1 MSPKHLLCVAALLLP
16 AVAAAAPLTQA
27 TKNHVE
33 RAQLAP
39 FGDPRHPRSQCVPQ
53 YQKVLKLQIEGLKKL
68 QGLTHN
74 EAERICATIED
85 ANVRGVDKLVDP
97 KSIEQLLTPEQ
108 RELLNSLGI
117 DLARVDVGKLMRL
130 LGVDLSRIDLRQIK
144 AQCRQS
150 QGALDSFATEEIARL
165 EKELLAC
172 EDRI

>member
-1 MSPKHLLCVAALLLP
+1 MQAKHFLFVAALLLP
-16 AVAAAAPLTQA
+16 AAASATTLTQSA
-27 TKNHVE
+27 QRAE
-33 RAQLAP
+33 RAQLSP
-39 FGDPRHPRSQCVPQ
+39 FNSPRLPGSQCAPQ
-53 YQKVLKLQIEGLKKL
+53 YRKLLKLQVEGLKRL
-68 QGLTHN
+68 QGLTRN
-74 EAERICATIED
+74 EAERLCATIED

-117 DLARVDVGKLMRL
+117 DLARVDIGKLMRL

-150 QGALDSFATEEIARL
+150 QGALDSFATEELGRL

-172 EDRI
+172 DDQI

>member
-1 MSPKHLLCVAALLLP
+1 MNSKRVLFVAALLLP
-16 AVAAAAPLTQA
+16 AAASAAPLVQSTQDRL
-27 TKNHVE
+27 E

-39 FGDPRHPRSQCVPQ
+39 FSKPRLPGSQCAPQ
-53 YQKVLKLQIEGLKKL
+53 YQKLLKLQMEGLKRL
-68 QGLTHN
+68 QGLTRN
-74 EAERICATIED
+74 EAERLCATIED

-108 RELLNSLGI
+108 RELLNSLGV

-150 QGALDSFATEEIARL
+150 QGALDSFATEELARV

-172 EDRI
+172 DDHI

>member
-1 MSPKHLLCVAALLLP
+1 MHAMHILFVAVLVLP
-16 AVAAAAPLTQA
+16 ATASAAPLTQS
-27 TKNHVE
+27 TQRVE
-33 RAQLAP
+33 RAQLSP
-39 FGDPRHPRSQCVPQ
+39 FNSPRLPGSQCAPQ
-53 YQKVLKLQIEGLKKL
+53 YRKLLKLQAEGLKRL
-68 QGLTHN
+68 QGLTRN
-74 EAERICATIED
+74 EAERLCATIED

-117 DLARVDVGKLMRL
+117 DLARVDIGKLMRL

-150 QGALDSFATEEIARL
+150 QGALDSFATEELGRL

-172 EDRI
+172 DDQI